1 MGAIPGMIQDLLLG
15 TKLLEENAR
24 YDVEKYLA
32 VCGTFL
38 KGKNGIL
45 AISIYHTSE

>member
-45 AISIYHTSE
+45 AIIS